1 MKIIDLSDEVSFIPG
16 AVNIGLIKLNKKS
29 VILIDTG
36 IDDSVAKRILK
47 VLNQENL
54 TINSL
59 INTHS
64 HADHC
69 GGNNFIQ
76 KKTEAR
82 IYAPEIE
89 STFIEHPIME
99 PWYLYS
105 GAAPF
110 KGLRN
115 KFLNAKPSIVNTVI
129 GMNQDSLSIE
139 GIQFDIIPIPGH
151 SPNQIG
157 IEFDSVC
164 FCADVLFSEEILKK
178 HKIPF
183 FGDIDQALQSLNTL
197 KQRSSS
203 YYVPSHAT
211 PSQEVEELVNINIR
225 TINEIANSILINLET
240 EKTMEYLLKEMCNVL
255 KIEITHPSQY
265 FLLKTPI
272 QAYLSYLHQKEKVN
286 FELRDNQLFWCETIT
301 NST

>member
-1 MKIIDLSDEVSFIPG
+1 MSDEVSFIPS

-36 IDDSVAKRILK
+36 IDDSNAKRILK
-47 VLNQENL
+47 VLSQENL
-54 TINSL
+54 TVHSI

-69 GGNNFIQ
+69 GGNNFFQ
-76 KKTEAR
+76 KKTGAL

-110 KGLRN
+110 KDLRN
-115 KFLNAKPSIVNTVI
+115 KFLSAKPSIVQTVI
-129 GMNQDSLSIE
+129 GMNQDSLSIGE
-139 GIQFDIIPIPGH
+139 AQLDIISIPGH

-157 IEFDSVC
+157 IEFNSVC

-183 FGDIDQALQSLNTL
+183 FGDIKQTLQSLNTI
-197 KQRSSS
+197 KHRTNS

-211 PSQEVEELVNINIR
+211 PSQEVEDLVNVNIR
-225 TINEIANSILINLET
+225 TINEISNSILKILKT
-240 EKTMEYLLKEMCNVL
+240 EKTMEHLLKEMCNVL
-255 KIEITHPSQY
+255 KIKITHPSQY

-272 QAYLSYLHQKEKVN
+272 QAYLSYLHQKEKVK
-286 FELRDNQLFWCETIT
+286 FELRDNQLYWRAIDT
-301 NST
+301 NFS